1 MVTFLKHKNVDI
13 DIRGFKICINW
24 KLLYFVGLRDLNAL
38 NIPTHDRQHQLKTQ
52 ELVSQAASL
61 VRELVQGL
69 SNFHTYCEQR
79 SSTYPADKDRE
90 TLSVTNKKVSTP
102 QVIMLLLNNH

>member
-1 MVTFLKHKNVDI
+1 MTLTI
-13 DIRGFKICINW
+13 KILVKILHHWN
-24 KLLYFVGLRDLNAL
+24 LLYFTGLRDLNAL

-90 TLSVTNKKVSTP
+90 TLSVTNKKVCTR
-102 QVIMLLLNNH
+102 QIIILKLQ